1 MYKLSTYQYQLLLGN
16 NYDGQQLFNP
26 VVDVNGDFFISK
38 EEIESCSNPD
48 FEWVKDLV
56 ISDYVA
62 PKVEL

>member
-16 NYDGQQLFNP
+16 NYDGHQLFNP
-26 VVDVNGDFFISK
+26 VVDVNGDFFISQQ
-38 EEIESCSNPD
+38 EIDACSNPD

>member
-1 MYKLSTYQYQLLLGN
+1 MYKLSTYQYQLLLGST
-16 NYDGQQLFNP
+16 YDGQQLFNP
-26 VVDVNGDFFISK
+26 IVDVNGVFFISK
-38 EEIESCSNPD
+38 EEIESCSSPD

>member
-1 MYKLSTYQYQLLLGN
+1 MYKLSTCQYQLLLGN